1 MATFKLNAD
10 TWDIDFTDTGD
21 IDILEGAQETT
32 QNSRF
37 RLQIIAGEMFDDTRK
52 GVPWMTDMVSP
63 AVSIAAKKN
72 ILQRVILSTPG
83 AVRLTSMN
91 MSVGREGLATST
103 WEGICESG
111 ETFSNTVA
119 PVDEKDKEI
128 PELIIDAERIV
139 AAARAWELS
148 SIYYSDV
155 LGA

>member
-1 MATFKLNAD
+1 MATFKLNPS

-52 GVPWMTDMVSP
+52 GVPWMTDMVNP
-63 AVSIAAKKN
+63 EVSIAAKKN

-83 AVRLTSMN
+83 AVRLTEMN
-91 MSVGREGLATST
+91 MSVDRDGLATST
-103 WEGICESG
+103 WSGICESG
-111 ETFSNTVA
+111 ESFSNTVS

-128 PELIIDAERIV
+128 PEFIIDAERV
-139 AAARAWELS
+139 AAAARAWELS